1 MSEFERLLNELGTL
15 AKAAPP
21 IQEGDVDKRITA
33 AYEDEEDE
41 DEDEKEGDEDNEDK
55 GEYAEGAKP
64 GGKEEVFGKSFSVR
78 LDDDTDVEAYDG
90 TELVKSLMAQ
100 HQEQQQ
106 MLQKSLTAT
115 VAALGAI
122 QKTVQ
127 AQGEAIAKLSTR
139 VGRVSGEGSG
149 RKTALTLHDKP
160 VDGFAK
166 AGMADHGELLAKAQA
181 AFDAGKL
188 TAKELN
194 TIDFVLRRGGQI
206 DHTLLAKALI

>member
-1 MSEFERLLNELGTL
+1 
-15 AKAAPP
+15 
-21 IQEGDVDKRITA
+21 
-33 AYEDEEDE
+33 
-41 DEDEKEGDEDNEDK
+41 
-55 GEYAEGAKP
+55 
-64 GGKEEVFGKSFSVR
+64 
-78 LDDDTDVEAYDG
+78 
-90 TELVKSLMAQ
+90 
-100 HQEQQQ
+100 

-166 AGMADHGELLAKAQA
+166 AGMADHGEILAKAQA